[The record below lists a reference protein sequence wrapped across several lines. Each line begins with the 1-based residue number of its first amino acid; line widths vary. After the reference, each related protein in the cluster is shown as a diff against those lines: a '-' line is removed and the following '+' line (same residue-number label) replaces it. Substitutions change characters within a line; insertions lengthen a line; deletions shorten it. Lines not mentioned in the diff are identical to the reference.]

1 MIIALLS
8 DVHSNLEALNACLK
22 HAGENGATRYV
33 FLGDLV
39 GYGADPQ
46 AVVDT
51 VRSYAS
57 KGAIAVKG
65 NHDEAIEKRA
75 GYMNDAA
82 KDSINWTRNALSAE
96 CRTFLSSL
104 PLVLHEG
111 AMCFVHASAAAP
123 ARWDYVDSPGA
134 AQRSAKAAQVT
145 YTFSGHVHDQALYF
159 EGVQGKWSAFQ
170 PKPGAAVPVG
180 NNRGWLA
187 IVGSVGQPRD
197 GRTAAAY
204 ALFDPQ
210 RERITFHRVAYDHLA
225 AARKVRQAGLPELHA
240 YRIEKGV

>member
-75 GYMNDAA
+75 CY
-82 KDSINWTRNALSAE
+82 TR
-96 CRTFLSSL
+96 CREG
-104 PLVLHEG
+104 LH
-111 AMCFVHASAAAP
+111 
-123 ARWDYVDSPGA
+123 R
-134 AQRSAKAAQVT
+134 
-145 YTFSGHVHDQALYF
+145 L
-159 EGVQGKWSAFQ
+159 
-170 PKPGAAVPVG
+170 
-180 NNRGWLA
+180 
-187 IVGSVGQPRD
+187 
-197 GRTAAAY
+197 
-204 ALFDPQ
+204 DP
-210 RERITFHRVAYDHLA
+210 
-225 AARKVRQAGLPELHA
+225 
-240 YRIEKGV
+240 